1 MYADRHAKCRLFC
14 NSRGKPPSRTSC
26 GCRRLG
32 PGSTRP
38 AHRANCAGRRI
49 KPQRSGLA
57 RRTRKGKTGLADRR
71 DRRAY
76 PTPCP
81 QCRNRGRPR
90 ASDRVSRPLL
100 LVVAQQAPE
109 QAEYHAAHPET
120 AFSFT
125 DYLQV
130 SPDGENRGTCF
141 QFWQPMGERR
151 HKRGYSVL
159 PNALQVA
166 LASSVIGTSTAV
178 ASKAALEKA
187 QGFRDLP
194 TAWEWDLWLRLAAQ
208 SPVACSWAITA
219 TYVPSAETAPS
230 IQQRIAAMDEILSP
244 YENSGVASIRNAAAK
259 GRAQLDCARAELSRP
274 VRRHTQALRG
284 GAWAFAASTQ
294 AKAASVSAALNF
306 AGLYGAGK

>member
-1 MYADRHAKCRLFC
+1 MRSAVCSVIVAADNRLEHLAVAVASARVQLAQGVELIALDDGSSPGVHAWLAARAKER
-14 NSRGKPPSRTSC
+14 
-26 GCRRLG
+26 
-32 PGSTRP
+32 PGL
-38 AHRANCAGRRI
+38 RI
-49 KPQRSGLA
+49 VETGGLS
-57 RRTRKGKTGLADRR
+57 
-71 DRRAY
+71 
-76 PTPCP
+76 P
-81 QCRNRGRPR
+81 PR
-90 ASDRVSRPLL
+90 ARNAAIEAARAPLIAFL
-100 LVVAQQAPE
+100 DPSCWWWPNKLAE

-141 QFWQPMGERR
+141 QFWQPIGGRR
-151 HKRGYSVL
+151 HKRGYSAL

-187 QGFRDLP
+187 HGFRDLP
-194 TAWEWDLWLRLAAQ
+194 TAWEWDLWLRLAAG

-230 IQQRIAAMDEILSP
+230 MQQRIAAMEEILSP
-244 YENSGVASIRNAAAK
+244 YENSGVASIRHAAAK

-284 GAWAFAASTQ
+284 GSWAFAASTQ